1 MVGAMMKTVLRLLLA
16 GFMMFAG
23 VAHFGNPDFFVRM
36 VPAFLPDPLMVTW
49 VSGVFE
55 CVLGVML
62 LVPRTRWYASLGLVA
77 LYLAVLPANINMAL
91 HPTETGAPDVAS
103 WLLWARLPF
112 QLVFIGWAVWVGGPR
127 PKTVA
132 R

>member
-1 MVGAMMKTVLRLLLA
+1 MVDAMMKTVLRVLLA
-16 GFMMFAG
+16 AFMMFAG
-23 VAHFGNPDFFVRM
+23 VAHFANPDFFVLM
-36 VPAFLPDPLMVTW
+36 VPAFLPDPLLVTW
-49 VSGVFE
+49 VSGIIEF
-55 CVLGVML
+55 VLGVML

-91 HPTETGAPDVAS
+91 HPTETGAADVAS

-112 QLVFIGWAVWVGGPR
+112 QLVFIGWALWVGGPR
-127 PKTVA
+127 PKAVT